1 MGPCLWCCIQTSFT
15 RWMIKTYPAV
25 MLSWYWVVL
34 VCYCCPVHPGRVDSD
49 GHCHLHTPHSHHR
62 CRPLEPHTRPRTLS
76 VLADTDTQNE
86 LFWDKNM
93 VLWGVLMCLE
103 ACVTCWDKIVTAS
116 LCLASR
122 KLMLL
127 TARMASPTCKPPHLS
142 AGWLGW
148 ISEIRIGTP
157 CSFPP

>member
-1 MGPCLWCCIQTSFT
+1 MG
-15 RWMIKTYPAV
+15 TYPAV
-25 MLSWYWVVL
+25 MLNWYWVVL
-34 VCYCCPVHPGRVDSD
+34 ACYCFPARPGRVDSD
-49 GHCHLHTPHSHHR
+49 GRCRLHTPHSHHR
-62 CRPLEPHTRPRTLS
+62 CQPPEPRTRPRTLS
-76 VLADTDTQNE
+76 VLAERDTQNE
-86 LFWDKNM
+86 LLERRMWCWD
-93 VLWGVLMCLE
+93 VCLMCLG